1 MKHTFQS
8 AKNPGN
14 LTQYLTGNIPAKL
27 KFGGGEFFFFL
38 FLRSLAVMLVA
49 GLLSVSSLTAQC
61 PSATYTVGSNAG
73 FSNFSA
79 AKAAF
84 PGLETM
90 TGGSVI
96 VDGSFLIDNAIS
108 PNPPNVWTLRGVDVY
123 MTQGASITVMSKS
136 TLDAQ
141 DNASTPTVFQLCPG
155 NTVWTGISVSGTLL
169 LKNSNIEDACSA
181 VTLFSSANTE
191 ITGSIFDNNFYGIE
205 TTGGAPILLGEGIA
219 HNKFNY
225 SGSSCTSFVTPTAIR
240 LNNNTFIRIGDL
252 AQTGAPNEIFGYT
265 FGVSATNANVDIMNT
280 AFERVSNGSVD
291 VAIRLRGTGG
301 VYKAKIIGLGGTATS
316 PTMVKSYNEGI
327 SAQNYD
333 VDVSNAR
340 FQNDASAAIRVNNS
354 SLPSE
359 FIVSNSYF
367 GEFWD
372 KGIHLVL
379 SSFDQVL
386 IKNNTFK
393 DDFQDP
399 LYLYRKCVQI
409 GDCIITQDAAKG
421 TIEGNDFFEEPK
433 IPSTQ
438 YEYLHTGTDI
448 IRTDNIHIEDND
460 YYQNHPI
467 DTLVKDTL
475 HGYTAISI
483 ASSEKNDVVSNRI
496 YGGGKTSGSQLF
508 FLANIHT
515 GISVSASANTVVSC
529 NTVNDL
535 DFGVAF
541 SDKKCD
547 PAFITANEMTSSQ
560 KDLYLAPTT
569 TVGVQNK
576 RRNKWPANS
585 AQEAL
590 YDGNPSLS
598 DILASRFN
606 VDDPVTTS
614 QFWPIP
620 VTPATNW
627 FVPTAYDPS
636 VTLCRNN
643 DGGGDDKFSK
653 ASQML
658 VEGTYEAYKGYPATI
673 WDATMTAYRQLLDN
687 PSLLTDSIHYQHFFE
702 QTMQSNAGKLQ
713 ILWRSLQNASALPG
727 ELNSFNQARD
737 EQIEAIQSLTQT
749 LQETTDESVQDEV
762 NALIAEKQASLEATI
777 AESNNLY
784 AAYQADEDARI
795 QAMIA
800 ELNAIEPAG
809 EWENNLKTVLQL
821 IANRRVHNDSEWS
834 TEQSEQLRSI
844 ADQCRHEGGVGVV
857 LARVLLH
864 DGRHNDELKCPGYSA
879 PRNISESATIQAKMM
894 PNPTKGICQVSFDKL
909 VSGIF
914 ELNNALGQIVLS
926 VTVDNSKNLTVDV
939 AQLPDGMYFA
949 RLRTTEGHIP
959 LQKLSVSH

>member
-1 MKHTFQS
+1 
-8 AKNPGN
+8 
-14 LTQYLTGNIPAKL
+14 
-27 KFGGGEFFFFL
+27 
-38 FLRSLAVMLVA
+38 MLVA

-108 PNPPNVWTLRGVDVY
+108 PNPPNVWTLRGVDVL
-123 MTQGASITVMSKS
+123 MTQGASITIMSKS

-141 DNASTPTVFQLCPG
+141 DNTGTPTVFQLCLG
-155 NTVWTGISVSGTLL
+155 NTVWDGISVSGTLIM
-169 LKNSNIEDACSA
+169 KNSHIENACSA
-181 VTLFSSANTE
+181 VKLFGTANTE
-191 ITGSIFDNNFYGIE
+191 INSNTFDNNFYSIE
-205 TTGGAPILLGEGIA
+205 TTAGAPILLGEGIA
-219 HNKFNY
+219 HNKFTY
-225 SGSSCTSFVTPTAIR
+225 AGSSCTAFITPTAIR
-240 LNNNTFIRIGDL
+240 LNNNTFIRIDDL

-265 FGVSATNANVDIMNT
+265 FGLSATNANVDIMNT
-280 AFERVSNGSVD
+280 AFERVSNGSLD

-301 VYKAKIIGLGGTATS
+301 VYKAKLIGLGGTATS
-316 PTMVKSYNEGI
+316 PTTVKSYNEGI

-354 SLPSE
+354 SLPSA
-359 FIVSNSYF
+359 FSVTNSYF
-367 GEFWD
+367 GEFWN
-372 KGIHLVL
+372 KGIQL
-379 SSFDQVL
+379 SLSTFGKL
-386 IKNNTFK
+386 SIKNNTFK
-393 DDFQDP
+393 DDQQNDDE
-399 LYLYRKCVQI
+399 LYRVCLQI
-409 GDCIITQDAAKG
+409 GDCSMLSVTAKG
-421 TIEGNDFFEEPK
+421 TIEGNEFFDEPK
-433 IPSTQ
+433 PSSTD
-438 YEYLHTGTDI
+438 YLHWATDI
-448 IRTDNIHIEDND
+448 SNTDAINIKDND
-460 YYQNHPI
+460 YYKNF
-467 DTLVKDTL
+467 TSTSTN

-483 ASSEKNDVVSNRI
+483 AASQGNDVVNNRI
-496 YGGGKTSGSQLF
+496 YGSGPSTNPMFGTADIYQ
-508 FLANIHT
+508 
-515 GISVSASANTVVSC
+515 GISVYASPNTVVSC
-529 NTVNDL
+529 NIADNI
-535 DFGVAF
+535 DFGIAF
-541 SDKKCD
+541 SDNMCN
-547 PAFITANEMTSSQ
+547 PNFIIANEMTNSEN
-560 KDLYLAPTT
+560 DLYLAAAT

-576 RRNKWPANS
+576 RRNKWPAS
-585 AQEAL
+585 SMTEAL
-590 YDGNPSLS
+590 FDGSPTPMELS
-598 DILASRFN
+598 NSRFL
-606 VDDPVTTS
+606 VDDPVLTS

-620 VTPATNW
+620 VIPAMNW

-636 VTLCRNN
+636 ETLCLNN
-643 DGGGDDKFSK
+643 DGGGDDKLSQ
-653 ASQML
+653 ASQFL
-658 VEGTYEAYKGYPATI
+658 IEGSYEAYKGYPATT
-673 WDATMTAYRQLLDN
+673 WDATLTAYREFLDN

-702 QTMQSNAGKLQ
+702 QTTQSNAGKLQ

-762 NALIAEKQASLEATI
+762 KALIPEKQASLEATI

-784 AAYQADEDARI
+784 AAYQAYEDARI

-821 IANRRVHNDSEWS
+821 IANRRLHNDSEWS